1 MYVCICH
8 AITDS
13 QVRHALGQGC
23 RSVSDVFRRVGER
36 PNCGKCVPD
45 LCRMLRSSHRPRAPV
60 MADAAD

>member
-1 MYVCICH
+1 MYVCICN

-13 QVRHALGQGC
+13 QVDLAIGQGC

-45 LCRMLRSSHRPRAPV
+45 LCRMVRSLCRRCATP